1 MNYRRFGQLAL
12 ALFALGFG
20 LLTIGS
26 GGHVL
31 FGDEEARHAAGHYVP
46 FVLWFNFLA
55 GFVYACAGFAILRSH
70 PWAAKLAL
78 CIAVATAFVFA
89 GLAIHIAMG
98 GAFEVRTLVA
108 MTVRTLIWCVIY
120 LVLSRSLMPSRTTS
134 GATHQG
140 D

>member
-1 MNYRRFGQLAL
+1 MNPRRFGQLAL

-20 LLTIGS
+20 FLTIAS

-31 FGDEEARHAAGHYVP
+31 FGDEEARRAAGHYVP

-55 GFVYACAGFAILRSH
+55 GFAYVSAGYAIGRGR

-78 CIAVATAFVFA
+78 CIAGASAIVFA
-89 GLAIHIAMG
+89 GLGIHIAMG
-98 GAFEVRTLVA
+98 GTFEVRTIVA
-108 MTVRTLIWCVIY
+108 MTFRTLIWCAIY
-120 LVLSRSLMPSRTTS
+120 LVLCRSLMPFQTTS
-134 GATHQG
+134 GATHKR